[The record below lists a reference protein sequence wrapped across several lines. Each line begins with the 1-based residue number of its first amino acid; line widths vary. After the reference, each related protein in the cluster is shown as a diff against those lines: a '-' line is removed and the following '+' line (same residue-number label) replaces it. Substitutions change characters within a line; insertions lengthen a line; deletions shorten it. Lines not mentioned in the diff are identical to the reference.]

1 MGQISAGNELSTL
14 STCDATS
21 TFWIA
26 LDAQN
31 AQSGGKEWSL
41 RDLRTDSFS
50 ISVYVTLLEERSVSS
65 R

>member
-14 STCDATS
+14 STRDATS
-21 TFWIA
+21 TFWTA

-41 RDLRTDSFS
+41 QYLRSDSFS
-50 ISVYVTLLEERSVSS
+50 ISV
-65 R
+65 